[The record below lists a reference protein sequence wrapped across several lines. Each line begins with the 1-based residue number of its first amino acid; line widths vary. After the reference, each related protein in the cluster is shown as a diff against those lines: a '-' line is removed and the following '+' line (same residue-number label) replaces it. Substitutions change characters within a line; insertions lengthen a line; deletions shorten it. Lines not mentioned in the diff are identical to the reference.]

1 MHLDLQTS
9 YKVTNTTKCTR
20 KVLKNLLQGTYRIR
34 GRGEIFSLTFPNMV
48 FVILVPSLPLLRK
61 RKILQIKL
69 AKCLQCLSLQ
79 CIRADSML
87 ANRDRVRAER
97 SERGGAC
104 KGRGPP
110 RKKRLIFP
118 PFQSCSLTPIFL
130 SSPQDGGLNRSRE
143 DVCPLAHHESQ
154 SSEVRASN
162 RYLEGHGFHS
172 RWGLR
177 KFFF

>member
-1 MHLDLQTS
+1 MKSNSKFRTVSDLLALRRSLCQLQTPNVSWLLLDELRVHLDLQTS

-79 CIRADSML
+79 CIRAEPWS
-87 ANRDRVRAER
+87 RESRE
-97 SERGGAC
+97 EWE
-104 KGRGPP
+104 GRGVQGAGTS
-110 RKKRLIFP
+110 KKKATYFP
-118 PFQSCSLTPIFL
+118 PFSILLPHANFSLQP
-130 SSPQDGGLNRSRE
+130 
-143 DVCPLAHHESQ
+143 
-154 SSEVRASN
+154 
-162 RYLEGHGFHS
+162 S
-172 RWGLR
+172 RWRLE
-177 KFFF
+177 